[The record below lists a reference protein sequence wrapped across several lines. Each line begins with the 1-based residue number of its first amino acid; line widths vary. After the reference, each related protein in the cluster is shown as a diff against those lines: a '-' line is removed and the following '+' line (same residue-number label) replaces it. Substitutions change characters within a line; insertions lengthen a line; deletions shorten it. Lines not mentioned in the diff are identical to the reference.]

1 MHATHEAGDSS
12 PSDEELLRRFRTG
25 ADAGAFATL
34 VHRYERE
41 LFGYLRRF
49 LHDAALAD
57 DVFQATFLRVYLKHD
72 TFAEDRR
79 FRPWLYGIATHQAI
93 DAQRR
98 LRRHRMATLDVDPA
112 GADGGRARP
121 RPVAA
126 AGNSPAD
133 QAAEDEAGDRAWAA
147 VERLSAAQRGVV
159 TLVYRQ
165 GMTLDAVAQ
174 RLGIPVGTVK
184 SRLHAALT
192 ALRQS
197 WGRPARPARIGVV
210 HPG

>member
-1 MHATHEAGDSS
+1 MHAAHATEDSG
-12 PSDEELLRRFRTG
+12 PPDEELLRRFRTD
-25 ADAGAFATL
+25 ADAGAFAAL

-49 LHDAALAD
+49 LHDATLAD

-98 LRRHRMATLDVDPA
+98 LRRHRMATLDTDPA
-112 GADGGRARP
+112 GSDGGRARP
-121 RPVAA
+121 LAVAA
-126 AGNSPAD
+126 AESSPAD
-133 QAAEDEAGDRAWAA
+133 QAAADEAGDLAWAA

-165 GMTLDAVAQ
+165 GMTLEAVAQ
-174 RLGIPVGTVK
+174 RLHIPVGTVK

-197 WGRPARPARIGVV
+197 WGRADRPAAVGVV